1 MASLPEAAKRELNT
15 TSPRQFWIA
24 VIDFFEGA
32 RFDVIILHLINL
44 TVMIYLVM
52 DHLKSP

>member
-52 DHLKSP
+52 VYLKSP